1 MLIRLVQTLHRCK
14 LMRVNILSAL
24 LFIAS
29 QFIPSAYAREIV
41 LAFDDTLAA
50 STSLDGTAR
59 TKMLINSMA
68 RADVKQAVFLI
79 KSKTIT
85 TNTIDR
91 MMYYD
96 EAGQFIVNAGH
107 NYSLLH
113 RAKSYGYPIDI
124 MKANS
129 ALEPYANYHKHI
141 SYPYLDGGG
150 DSELL
155 QQLQSYLAEHH
166 YFPIY
171 VTTQVHDEYMNKLYQ
186 LRLESGRTVN
196 IRALEKAYVNMVMD
210 KVLAYDASAYL
221 RLGAS
226 PRQVLLLHEN
236 DLAAYC
242 IIGLIDAL
250 NEQGFKVIPPEK
262 VFTDPIVNP
271 YFISKFSINI
281 LNRYLT
287 GLPEAKRQWPYIA
300 SKKDQADI
308 HAYLREQGLE
318 GLIPQ

>member
-1 MLIRLVQTLHRCK
+1 
-14 LMRVNILSAL
+14 MRVKTLSAL
-24 LFIAS
+24 LLIVS
-29 QFIPSAYAREIV
+29 QFLPCAYAREIV
-41 LAFDDTLAA
+41 LAFDNTLAP

-68 RADVKQAVFLI
+68 RADVKQVLFLI
-79 KSKTIT
+79 RTKTLT
-85 TNTIDR
+85 ANTIDR

-96 EAGQFIVNAGH
+96 ETGQLIVNAGH

-124 MKANS
+124 MKANA
-129 ALEPYANYHKHI
+129 ALEPYVNYHQHI
-141 SYPYLDGGG
+141 TYPYLDSGG

-155 QQLQSYLAEHH
+155 QQLQRYLAEHN

-186 LRLESGRTVN
+186 VRIESGRTVD
-196 IRALEKAYVNMVMD
+196 IRALEKAYVNMIMD

-221 RLGAS
+221 KLGSS

-242 IIGLIDAL
+242 IIGVIDAL
-250 NEQGFKVIPPEK
+250 NAKGFKVIAPEK
-262 VFTDPIVNP
+262 VFTDPVVNP
-271 YFISKFSINI
+271 YFVSNFTANI

-287 GLPEAKRQWPYIA
+287 GLPEAKREWPFVA
-300 SKKDQADI
+300 SKQDEAKI
-308 HAYLREQGLE
+308 HSYLREQGLE
-318 GLIPQ
+318 NLLPQ

>member
-1 MLIRLVQTLHRCK
+1 
-14 LMRVNILSAL
+14 MRVKYLSAL
-24 LFIAS
+24 LLIAS
-29 QFIPSAYAREIV
+29 QLFPNAYAREIV
-41 LAFDDTLAA
+41 LAFDNTLAP

-68 RADVKQAVFLI
+68 RADVKQAMFLI
-79 KSKTIT
+79 KSKSLT
-85 TNTIDR
+85 TKTIDR

-96 EAGQFIVNAGH
+96 ETGQLIVNAGH

-124 MKANS
+124 MKANA
-129 ALEPYANYHKHI
+129 ALEPYVNYHQHI
-141 SYPYLDGGG
+141 TYPYLDSGG

-155 QQLQSYLAEHH
+155 QQLQRYLAEHH

-171 VTTQVHDEYMNKLYQ
+171 VTTQVHDEYMDRLYQ
-186 LRLESGRTVN
+186 KRIENGRTVD

-221 RLGAS
+221 KLGAS
-226 PRQVLLLHEN
+226 PRQVLLLNEN

-242 IIGLIDAL
+242 IIGVIDAL
-250 NEQGFKVIPPEK
+250 NENGFKVIAPEK

-271 YFISKFSINI
+271 YFVSSFNANI
-281 LNRYLT
+281 LHRSLI
-287 GLPEAKRQWPYIA
+287 GLPDAKRQWPFIT
-300 SKKDQADI
+300 SKQDEDKI
-308 HAYLREQGLE
+308 HTYLREQGLE
-318 GLIPQ
+318 SLIAQ

>member
-1 MLIRLVQTLHRCK
+1 
-14 LMRVNILSAL
+14 MRATYLSAL
-24 LFIAS
+24 LLLAS
-29 QFIPSAYAREIV
+29 QFFPCAYAREIV
-41 LAFDDTLAA
+41 LAFDDTLAR
-50 STSLDGTAR
+50 STSLDGSAR

-68 RADVKQAVFLI
+68 RADVKQAMFLI

-85 TNTIDR
+85 TTTIDR

-96 EAGQFIVNAGH
+96 ATGQLIVNAGH

-124 MKANS
+124 MKADN
-129 ALEPYANYHKHI
+129 ALEPYVNYHRHI
-141 SYPYLDGGG
+141 TYPYLDGGG
-150 DSELL
+150 DVELL
-155 QQLQSYLAEHH
+155 QQLQRYLAEHG
-166 YFPIY
+166 YLPIY

-186 LRLESGRTVN
+186 LRIVRGRTVD
-196 IRALEKAYVNMVMD
+196 IRALEKAYVKMVMD

-221 RLGAS
+221 KLGAS
-226 PRQVLLLHEN
+226 PRQVLLLNEN

-242 IIGLIDAL
+242 IIGVIDAL
-250 NEQGFKVIPPEK
+250 NEQGFKVIAPEK
-262 VFTDPIVNP
+262 VFTDPVVNP
-271 YFISKFSINI
+271 YFVSNFTVNM
-281 LNRYLT
+281 LNRHLI

-318 GLIPQ
+318 ALIPQ

>member
-1 MLIRLVQTLHRCK
+1 
-14 LMRVNILSAL
+14 MRVKYLSAL
-24 LFIAS
+24 LLIAS
-29 QFIPSAYAREIV
+29 QFFPCAYAREIV
-41 LAFDDTLAA
+41 LAFDDTLAR

-68 RADVKQAVFLI
+68 RADVKQAMFLI
-79 KSKTIT
+79 KTKTLT

-96 EAGQFIVNAGH
+96 ETGQFIVNAGH

-129 ALEPYANYHKHI
+129 ALESYANYHQHI
-141 SYPYLDGGG
+141 TYPYLDGGG

-155 QQLQSYLAEHH
+155 QQLQRYLAEHN

-186 LRLESGRTVN
+186 VRIESGRTVD
-196 IRALEKAYVNMVMD
+196 IRALEKAYVNMIMD
-210 KVLAYDASAYL
+210 KVLTYEANAYL
-221 RLGAS
+221 RLGTS

-242 IIGLIDAL
+242 IMGVIDAL
-250 NEQGFKVIPPEK
+250 NEKGFRVISPEK
-262 VFTDPIVNP
+262 VFTDPVVNP
-271 YFISKFSINI
+271 YFVSNFTVNL
-281 LNRYLT
+281 LNRHLI
-287 GLPEAKRQWPYIA
+287 GLPDAKRQWPYIA
-300 SKKDQADI
+300 SKKDHAEI
-308 HAYLREQGLE
+308 HNYLREQGLD

>member
-1 MLIRLVQTLHRCK
+1 
-14 LMRVNILSAL
+14 MRVKVLSAL
-24 LFIAS
+24 FLIAS
-29 QFIPSAYAREIV
+29 QFFPCAYAREIV
-41 LAFDDTLAA
+41 LAFDDTLAR

-59 TKMLINSMA
+59 TKMLVNNMA

-85 TNTIDR
+85 ANTIDR

-96 EAGQFIVNAGH
+96 ATGQLIVNAGH

-124 MKANS
+124 MKANA
-129 ALEPYANYHKHI
+129 ALEPYANYHQYI
-141 SYPYLDGGG
+141 TYPYLDGGG
-150 DSELL
+150 DAELL
-155 QQLQSYLAEHH
+155 QQLQRYLAEHN

-186 LRLESGRTVN
+186 LRIESGRTVE
-196 IRALEKAYVNMVMD
+196 IRALEKAYVKMVMD

-250 NEQGFKVIPPEK
+250 NEKGFKVISPEK
-262 VFTDPIVNP
+262 VFSDPVVNP
-271 YFISKFSINI
+271 YFVSNFSVNL
-281 LNRYLT
+281 LNQHLI

-300 SKKDQADI
+300 SKKDQTDI
-308 HAYLREQGLE
+308 HSYLREQGLE

>member
-1 MLIRLVQTLHRCK
+1 
-14 LMRVNILSAL
+14 MRVNILSAL

-96 EAGQFIVNAGH
+96 ETGQFIVNAGH

-124 MKANS
+124 MKANA
-129 ALEPYANYHKHI
+129 ALEPYTNYHKHI
-141 SYPYLDGGG
+141 TYPYLDGGG
-150 DSELL
+150 DAELL
-155 QQLQSYLAEHH
+155 QQLQRYLAEHH

-186 LRLESGRTVN
+186 QRIESGRTVD

-210 KVLAYDASAYL
+210 KVLAYDAIAYL
-221 RLGAS
+221 KLGTS
-226 PRQVLLLHEN
+226 PRQVLLLNEN

-242 IIGLIDAL
+242 IIGVIDAL
-250 NEQGFKVIPPEK
+250 NEQGFKVIAPEK
-262 VFTDPIVNP
+262 VFTDPVVNP
-271 YFISKFSINI
+271 YFVSSFSVNI
-281 LNRYLT
+281 FKRFLI
-287 GLPEAKRQWPYIA
+287 GLPEAKREWPYVA
-300 SKKDQADI
+300 STKDKETV
-308 HAYLREQGLE
+308 HTYLRNQGLE

>member
-1 MLIRLVQTLHRCK
+1 
-14 LMRVNILSAL
+14 MRAKYLSAL
-24 LFIAS
+24 LLIAS
-29 QFIPSAYAREIV
+29 QLFPCAYAREIV
-41 LAFDDTLAA
+41 LAFDDTLAR

-68 RADVKQAVFLI
+68 RADVKQAMFLI
-79 KSKTIT
+79 KSKTLT
-85 TNTIDR
+85 ANTIDR

-96 EAGQFIVNAGH
+96 ETGQFIVNAGH

-113 RAKSYGYPIDI
+113 RAKSYGYLIDV

-129 ALEPYANYHKHI
+129 ALEPYANYHKYI
-141 SYPYLDGGG
+141 TYPYLDGGG
-150 DSELL
+150 DAELL
-155 QQLQSYLAEHH
+155 QQLQRYLAEHN
-166 YFPIY
+166 YYPIY

-186 LRLESGRTVN
+186 LRIESGRTVD
-196 IRALEKAYVNMVMD
+196 IRALEKAYVKIIMD

-221 RLGAS
+221 KLGTS

-242 IIGLIDAL
+242 IIGVIDAL
-250 NEQGFKVIPPEK
+250 NEKGFTVIAPEK
-262 VFTDPIVNP
+262 VFSDPVVNP
-271 YFISKFSINI
+271 YFMSNFTANI
-281 LNRYLT
+281 LNRYLQ
-287 GLPEAKRQWPYIA
+287 GLPEAKREWPYIA

-318 GLIPQ
+318 TLIPQ